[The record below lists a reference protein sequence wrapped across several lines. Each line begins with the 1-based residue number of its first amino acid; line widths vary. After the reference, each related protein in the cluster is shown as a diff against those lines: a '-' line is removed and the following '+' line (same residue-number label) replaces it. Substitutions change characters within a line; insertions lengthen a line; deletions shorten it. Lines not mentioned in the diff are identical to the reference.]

1 MNHKINRIL
10 QGIFWILV
18 YLFLTLLP
26 VLVMFLPPRPPGR
39 EFIREFSVA
48 LGFVGLAMMAL
59 QFALTARFK
68 TIKSPLWCGCGLP
81 LSPANFNTGIYSYC
95 YPPDFALC
103 PADSSNQ
110 HFEYFFTRNTVAG
123 SFCSYFA
130 DCAFSLDR
138 DGFMA

>member
-1 MNHKINRIL
+1 MNHRLNRIL

-68 TIKSPLWCGCGLP
+68 TIKSPYG
-81 LSPANFNTGIYSYC
+81 
-95 YPPDFALC
+95 
-103 PADSSNQ
+103 AD
-110 HFEYFFTRNTVAG
+110 VV
-123 SFCSYFA
+123 YFA

-138 DGFMA
+138 DGFMAQAVEN